1 MNQQPASKML
11 RVPTPLIEWVNQ
23 LSRLYRQG
31 KKEAL
36 FQGLS
41 ELISA
46 IDSSETES
54 AITLSSIDSKVISE
68 LIQRV
73 DRLEARVFS
82 FDSKDDIAVDSSIDS
97 IDDGEVDISS
107 NADII
112 SDSNYDSKSDSSVT
126 AASDISTDINGID
139 ESDSGID
146 SKSDSSVS
154 PASDISSDI
163 NGIDES
169 DIIIDSIS
177 DISSLGLTTAELI
190 KKLGISQ
197 RQFYRLKRQNQLY
210 GWKVTGSGKQL
221 RYLPADE
228 G

>member
-46 IDSSETES
+46 IDSSEMES

-73 DRLEARVFS
+73 DRLEARVFPL
-82 FDSKDDIAVDSSIDS
+82 DSSS
-97 IDDGEVDISS
+97 
-107 NADII
+107 DII
-112 SDSNYDSKSDSSVT
+112 SDSANDSS
-126 AASDISTDINGID
+126 SDIRLIDDVGNDSSNDINGID

-146 SKSDSSVS
+146 SSN
-154 PASDISSDI
+154 DISSDSGSDI
-163 NGIDES
+163 NIIDES
-169 DIIIDSIS
+169 DSIS
-177 DISSLGLTTAELI
+177 DSITDISLGLTTAELI

>member
-46 IDSSETES
+46 IDSSEMES

-73 DRLEARVFS
+73 DRLEARVFPL
-82 FDSKDDIAVDSSIDS
+82 DSSS
-97 IDDGEVDISS
+97 
-107 NADII
+107 DII
-112 SDSNYDSKSDSSVT
+112 SDSANDSS
-126 AASDISTDINGID
+126 SDIRLIDDVGNDSSNDINGID

-146 SKSDSSVS
+146 SSN
-154 PASDISSDI
+154 DI

-169 DIIIDSIS
+169 DSGIDSSNDISSDSGSDINIIDESDSIS
-177 DISSLGLTTAELI
+177 DSITDISLGLTTAELI